1 MAKAAPKVGFE
12 SWSKGSENSLNG
24 GRVGAKMQSWLS
36 IYSFFLVCG
45 SAIVVRCFVEWAF
58 SWVGALGFW
67 VPVHPFVD
75 EMGELDRK
83 MVEFSIKLLHFCAKL
98 VEFLG

>member
-12 SWSKGSENSLNG
+12 SWGKGSENSLNG
-24 GRVGAKMQSWLS
+24 GRVGVKMQSWLS
-36 IYSFFLVCG
+36 ISSFFPVCG
-45 SAIVVRCFVEWAF
+45 SAIVVRCFVEGAF
-58 SWVGALGFW
+58 SWVGALGFL
-67 VPVHPFVD
+67 VPVRPFVD
-75 EMGELDRK
+75 EMGESDRK

>member
-36 IYSFFLVCG
+36 ISSSSSSAALPLSCAASYSGLSLGAERSDFRCRFSLSSMKWAKNGDVFDQTPPLLRKTCG
-45 SAIVVRCFVEWAF
+45 VS
-58 SWVGALGFW
+58 
-67 VPVHPFVD
+67 
-75 EMGELDRK
+75 
-83 MVEFSIKLLHFCAKL
+83 
-98 VEFLG
+98 